1 MTTRLALTSAP
12 VSIADRYGKF
22 SGAASTQPSFGLA
35 CLAATAIQAGTE
47 TCIVEAAAQ
56 DLSIEQ
62 TLKEIMDFRPN
73 IAGISA
79 TTVGISA
86 AWELSNRIKKISP
99 DTLIIIGG
107 PHVSALP
114 QESLRECASVDITVI
129 GEGER
134 TLEDI
139 LRRFPEGHPAL
150 HGILGTAERRN
161 IDIVVNEP
169 RSLISDLDDLPL
181 PAWSL
186 LKGFPCAFRPSP
198 ARIKRWPCASVV
210 FTRGCPNKCTFCD
223 RSVFGQHCR
232 AYSPAHAVEIVK
244 DLKNNYG
251 VNEILIEDDT
261 FIISKKRVEEFCR
274 RIIEDNIQISWSC
287 LGRADRVDLDL
298 LKLMHKAGC
307 WHISYGIESG
317 DPEILKTVNKNLNI
331 EQITNALKWS
341 REAGLR
347 TKGFFMVGFPGETP
361 QSIEKTICLVRHL
374 PMDDISVMQLTP
386 FPGTEL
392 YAVAKKYGTFNPDW
406 QKMNALNTVFVP
418 SGFTTDQLNEARQ
431 RIFKAFYLQPKVL
444 FRHAIHLLLSPSLI
458 IHAMSALSTFFKVI
472 IFGKAKDDSSA

>member
-1 MTTRLALTSAP
+1 
-12 VSIADRYGKF
+12 VSIAARYGKF

-35 CLAATAIQAGTE
+35 CLAATAIHTGTE

-62 TLKEIMDFRPN
+62 TLKEVMDFRPD
-73 IAGISA
+73 IVGISA

-86 AWELSNRIKKISP
+86 AWELSDKIKQISS
-99 DTLIIIGG
+99 DTIVIIGG

-114 QESLRECASVDITVI
+114 QESLSKCASVDITVI

-139 LRRFPEGHPAL
+139 LQRFPEGPSAL
-150 HGILGTAERRN
+150 QGIPGTVERRN
-161 IDIVVNEP
+161 ADIVVNEP
-169 RSLISDLDDLPL
+169 RSFISDLDDLPL

-186 LKGFPCAFRPSP
+186 LKGFPHAFRPSP
-198 ARIKRWPCASVV
+198 ARMKRWPCASLV

-232 AYSPAHAVEIVK
+232 AYSPARAVEMLK
-244 DLKNNYG
+244 DLKDNHG

-261 FIISKKRVEEFCR
+261 FIISKPRIEEFCK
-274 RIIEDNIQISWSC
+274 RIIEDNLQMSWSC
-287 LGRADRVDLDL
+287 LGRADRVDADL
-298 LKLMHKAGC
+298 LKLMRRAGC

-317 DPEILKTVNKNLNI
+317 DPEILKNVNKNLNI
-331 EQITNALKWS
+331 EQITNALEWS
-341 REAGLR
+341 RTAGLR

-361 QSIEKTICLVRHL
+361 QSIEKTINLARHL

-392 YAVAKKYGTFNPDW
+392 YNTVKDSKSFCGNWDR
-406 QKMNALNTVFVP
+406 MNTLNTVFIP
-418 SGFTTDQLNEARQ
+418 EDLSAHDIDQARAS
-431 RIFKAFYLQPKVL
+431 IIKAFYTRPSVQIRNLVHILQNPRLVPHM
-444 FRHAIHLLLSPSLI
+444 FRALPSLI
-458 IHAMSALSTFFKVI
+458 KVI
-472 IFGKAKDDSSA
+472 R